1 MTLPDK
7 GASLLVTTNIKVRK
21 LSLHISNSKH
31 FAIFVI
37 KYILKYHDSVLMRKE
52 IIVYQRKQKVRA
64 GFEENPRNLFPTSGL
79 LLSPTGNA
87 WTGINPG
94 LIFVIWIS
102 RINCC
107 KSSLYQNSEEEPW
120 IRHEMRCWF
129 TRAPSFYV
137 STFQIQ

>member
-52 IIVYQRKQKVRA
+52 TIVYQRKQKVRT
-64 GFEENPRNLFPTSGL
+64 E
-79 LLSPTGNA
+79 
-87 WTGINPG
+87 I
-94 LIFVIWIS
+94 
-102 RINCC
+102 
-107 KSSLYQNSEEEPW
+107 
-120 IRHEMRCWF
+120 
-129 TRAPSFYV
+129 
-137 STFQIQ
+137 